1 MTSRGPTASAWGS
14 REPGRG
20 VLEHSTPY
28 GASPIIGSLVQELV
42 LRLRQHQ
49 KPSPGSPPP
58 RSLACEGDNR
68 EGICH
73 AALDLA
79 TADMGILDPL
89 PLAPEID
96 RSALIGFPASRSLFD
111 DGHSPSTIYL
121 RADPEH
127 VEEVRR
133 AAPGGSGQPSLRRP
147 RRSSGSQVGVHRA
160 LPRPRRRRTRR
171 VGHHRLRDEPLPRDR
186 AVLTLVRASRQP
198 GSMKM
203 HSPGQSSAAAM
214 TSPARRSGT

>member
-28 GASPIIGSLVQELV
+28 GASRSSGPWSRNSSFSSASIRSRRPGHHRPGALPARATTARASAT
-42 LRLRQHQ
+42 RLSTWR
-49 KPSPGSPPP
+49 P
-58 RSLACEGDNR
+58 
-68 EGICH
+68 
-73 AALDLA
+73 
-79 TADMGILDPL
+79 ADMGILDPL

-171 VGHHRLRDEPLPRDR
+171 VGLHRLRDEPLPRDR